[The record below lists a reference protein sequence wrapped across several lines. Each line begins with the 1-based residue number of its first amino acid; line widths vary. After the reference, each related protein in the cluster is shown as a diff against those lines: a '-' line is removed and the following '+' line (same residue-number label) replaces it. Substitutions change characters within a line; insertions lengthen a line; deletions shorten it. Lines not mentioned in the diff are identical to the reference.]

1 MPVPGA
7 VSDYCRELQFR
18 SLARSLLLIQRLFAG
33 SIATCSPLASA
44 SAASPGPEPAVASL
58 LREGIE
64 YNFQGDLAAADVVWT
79 RVRDLDPT
87 HPAGSFYEVST
98 LYWRQTFDAADTQYD
113 VAILSGA
120 RETIYLA
127 DARLEHNSED
137 TEALFYRGQAKMH
150 IARLEVVRGHY
161 LKAGG
166 VGEEGRED
174 LERVLQLDAS
184 FIDAK
189 HPLGMYY
196 YYAAKLPS
204 VMRWLNFLW
213 FIPKGDGPLGLQY
226 LNEVSSNGDLMR
238 YDASSILLSIQVYL
252 DPDLEPALELAM
264 ELHEQ
269 FPTSTLIHF
278 QVIEAL
284 TALKDGEGVI
294 RESLLLEQGEGD
306 FFHDAGRRR
315 MAMIWRAGAELEM
328 ARPEKAWGVLE
339 SFGEVRPDDPGWA
352 LPWVS
357 LIRGRVV
364 DVLGLREEALKYY
377 RVVTRLKPPQGDPV
391 AAALAKKHIR
401 EPYRVDPLQLNGR

>member
-1 MPVPGA
+1 MPIISA
-7 VSDYCRELQFR
+7 ASDYCRELQFR
-18 SLARSLLLIQRLFAG
+18 SLACSLFFVHGLFAG
-33 SIATCSPLASA
+33 SIVTCAPLASA
-44 SAASPGPEPAVASL
+44 SPNSQGSEFALVTL
-58 LREGIE
+58 LREGVV

-87 HPAGSFYEVST
+87 HPAGPFFEVST

-127 DARLEHNSED
+127 DARLEHNAED
-137 TEALFYRGQAKMH
+137 AEALFYRGQAKMN

-161 LKAGG
+161 FKAGG
-166 VGEEGRED
+166 VGEEARED
-174 LERVLQLDAS
+174 LERVLQLDSS

-189 HPLGMYY
+189 HQLGMYY

-204 VMRWLNFLW
+204 VMKWLNFLW

-226 LNEVSSNGDLMR
+226 LNDVVSTGDLMR
-238 YDASSILLSIQVYL
+238 YDASTILLSIQVYL
-252 DPDLEPALELAM
+252 DPDPEPALELAM

-294 RESLLLEQGEGD
+294 RESLLLEQSEGK

-315 MAMIWRAGAELEM
+315 MVMIWRAGAELELG
-328 ARPEKAWGVLE
+328 RPEKAWQVLE
-339 SFGEVRPDDPGWA
+339 SFGQVLQSDPGWA

-377 RVVTRLKPPQGDPV
+377 RVVTRLKSPQGDPV
-391 AAALAKKHIR
+391 AAALAKKHIKK
-401 EPYRVDPLQLNGR
+401 PYQIDPLQLNGR